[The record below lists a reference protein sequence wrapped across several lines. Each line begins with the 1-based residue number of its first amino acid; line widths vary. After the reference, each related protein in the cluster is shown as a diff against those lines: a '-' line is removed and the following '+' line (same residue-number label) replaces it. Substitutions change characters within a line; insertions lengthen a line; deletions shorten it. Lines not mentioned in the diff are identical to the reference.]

1 MSLVFMTKARP
12 SKCLVLA
19 KLKINKSKSKK
30 RQTLE
35 AEYVRDFVGYVN
47 FFAKQSKSQ
56 ILNKEK
62 QQQQQQLPLFTC
74 KHPAPRIESG
84 AKQSCSSHSQEV
96 KQVK

>member
-1 MSLVFMTKARP
+1 MTKARP

-47 FFAKQSKSQ
+47 FSAKQSKSQ

-62 QQQQQQLPLFTC
+62 QQQQQQQLPLFTC
-74 KHPAPRIESG
+74 KHRAPRIESG
-84 AKQSCSSHSQEV
+84 AKQSCSSRSQEV